1 MGRGS
6 PIPPMLRRKIV
17 EQYQKGVFQ
26 REIAKSLKLSSST
39 VHNIIQ
45 RFRESGTISVR
56 KGQGRKTILD
66 ARDLRALR
74 RHCIT
79 YRNAT
84 VMEITT
90 WAQEYFQKTLSVN
103 TIHRAIRHC
112 RLKLYR
118 SKKKPYLNMIQKHR
132 RFLWAK
138 AHLKWTVAKW
148 KTVLWS
154 DESKF
159 EVLFGKLGRYVI
171 RNKEDQNN
179 TSCYQRSVQKPASL
193 MWEIMHVLYKGNEVM
208 SSNIIEI
215 PALGRPLHPGTL
227 YDCRSDSF
235 IPACDISVNSHLFLI
250 SGITLW
256 DKETLRNCLAS
267 RRQPKTDLNFSA
279 SDTLSDKSN
288 LLNVNASLKASI
300 LGGLVDV
307 AGSARYIRDNKSS
320 AHQSRVSL
328 QYNHTTKFEQLTM
341 SQLRNVTY
349 PKVFEDGTA
358 THVVT
363 AVLYGAQAF
372 MVFEIAAS
380 ENEDKEEIEG
390 NLNVMVRKIPSL
402 SIEGGGAL
410 KMNDHEKKMSDSI
423 KCIFYGDY
431 ELELN
436 PTTYLEALHVY
447 KTLPSLLRERE
458 NDAVPMKVWLYPLA
472 LLNKKAA
479 ILQREIHKTLI
490 TKAEAVLEELENAE
504 ILCNDLITNTKVND
518 FPDVKL
524 RMKTFQNML
533 LDYKV
538 MFQKAMRKFIPAIRG
553 GTMEEKAMADIIKI
567 HHKSPFRPEK
577 LNEWLEYNQSEQ
589 NLLAVYTQQVSDVP
603 VIKHSALYSNIL
615 TDTSIDNVVCFCF
628 NSLKNEDPYL
638 STLTKFLKVDEF
650 ESLSTIPESADSEV
664 FQGWFQNREVMEKT
678 KDNHS
683 LFRSFFQANKDEAQT
698 RFVIVSIPDPSILG
712 TCIHLYRKGKL
723 VDKMFQ
729 PVSKPPPPTFEIQ
742 NKNLILKL
750 QRSPTGT
757 TIKFRVEYMLIQA
770 TDSKSDEEKWEAIDT
785 PDAQETF
792 TLPDFELASQ
802 FCIRYRA
809 ISEVGV
815 SEVSNSA
822 LYSPKGILKIFLGQ
836 RWNGNYLSIVNEL
849 RNQLLGNL
857 GASWLKPSAI
867 KSEVKNR
874 VNNPK
879 IPYVSSIPGK
889 IRVGM
894 AFYLQGVVSEKLGDI
909 IFSLKTGA
917 RDYDDTAFQLLLKPN
932 EGCVCSAAKHKSWLT
947 GSFQNGCPLYKGS
960 IFAVFIVIKNEN
972 YEVYMNGRRC
982 FMFKQNI
989 QLGRVSTI
997 YIHGDFVLNT
1007 FGIVP
1012 NWSASTFSKEQS
1024 SGISDWELSIMKS
1037 DIKYPVCKPDKP
1049 YLTTIPG
1056 GLKIGMALFFQ
1067 GVVPLG
1073 SKGFEIA
1080 LKTGPQKDDDVA
1092 FLFKTTLGSVVFN
1105 SRSTGQWQK
1114 ELSDD
1119 RAIFA
1124 EGEAFDVF
1132 MLITPGKIYVTIN
1145 GQEFSYFEEKIPIIQ
1160 VSTIDISGDVFMNT
1174 FGIIDVE
1181 NANATFEVTS
1191 LN

>member
-1 MGRGS
+1 
-6 PIPPMLRRKIV
+6 MLRRKIV

-26 REIAKSLKLSSST
+26 RKIAKSLKLSSST

-103 TIHRAIRHC
+103 TIHRAIRRC

-159 EVLFGKLGRYVI
+159 EVLFGKLGRHVI

-179 TSCYQRSVQKPASL
+179 PSCYQRSVQKPASL
-193 MWEIMHVLYKGNEVM
+193 MVWGCMSACGMGSLHVWKGTINAE
-208 SSNIIEI
+208 
-215 PALGRPLHPGTL
+215 
-227 YDCRSDSF
+227 
-235 IPACDISVNSHLFLI
+235 
-250 SGITLW
+250 
-256 DKETLRNCLAS
+256 
-267 RRQPKTDLNFSA
+267 
-279 SDTLSDKSN
+279 SDKSN

-809 ISEVGV
+809 ISEVG
-815 SEVSNSA
+815 
-822 LYSPKGILKIFLGQ
+822 
-836 RWNGNYLSIVNEL
+836 NGNYLSIVNEL

-874 VNNPK
+874 VNN
-879 IPYVSSIPGK
+879 
-889 IRVGM
+889 
-894 AFYLQGVVSEKLGDI
+894 
-909 IFSLKTGA
+909 
-917 RDYDDTAFQLLLKPN
+917 
-932 EGCVCSAAKHKSWLT
+932 
-947 GSFQNGCPLYKGS
+947 
-960 IFAVFIVIKNEN
+960 
-972 YEVYMNGRRC
+972 
-982 FMFKQNI
+982 
-989 QLGRVSTI
+989 
-997 YIHGDFVLNT
+997 
-1007 FGIVP
+1007 P

-1145 GQEFSYFEEKIPIIQ
+1145 GQEFSYFEEKIPTIQ